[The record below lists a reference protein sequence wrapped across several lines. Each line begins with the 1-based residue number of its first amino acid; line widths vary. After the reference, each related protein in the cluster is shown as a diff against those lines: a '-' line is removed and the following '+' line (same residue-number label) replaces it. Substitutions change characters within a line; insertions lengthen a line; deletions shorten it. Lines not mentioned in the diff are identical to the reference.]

1 MRPVVKKKV
10 IKRVKK
16 KLKYEINPDFVQ
28 EYVETNELSL
38 EEIDV
43 YIKFLVSEY
52 KKEKEERHRFQIE
65 RDKLIEMR
73 EIEKKKFEDLKAYII
88 DTHEQLAS
96 LEEDHYQEIAMFKK
110 KVRYL
115 MSEHE
120 SKINNLKLE
129 IEKLNKENIDE
140 SLKEKQNQIF
150 QVNKLTKLLNEK
162 ECQYEDMIKN
172 LTLEYENRISKMRQE
187 NAEHAKAIQ
196 KTMEMRFNEERAQFN
211 LMTRNATHEITEI
224 KNIQI
229 NELINLNNKAFDD
242 LRNYFKDLMSN
253 SMILATSLESKNKKA
268 IINEKESVSKAKN
281 YEIELE
287 KTAEENKML
296 KISQAS
302 LKRKSELYDVEKRLF
317 EQQTKDYKN
326 LTEKFSKLDLKYEML
341 LKSYN
346 DLEKDY
352 DALTRNTE
360 ASNLIFQEKCNNK
373 ILITN
378 RKVEVL
384 LKDLSRYED
393 FLKAF
398 SFDDNSNTIEMLR
411 DADDRSLKNLSKNS
425 RFDFHQILFQF
436 RIRESVIDEQNRNL
450 VEICYRYNELI
461 EIIREVNYEARVLL
475 DNLGIEVIKVEKIC
489 RDFNKP
495 KETC

>member
-1 MRPVVKKKV
+1 MRAVVKKKV
-10 IKRVKK
+10 IIRVNM

-172 LTLEYENRISKMRQE
+172 LTFEYENRISKMRQE

-317 EQQTKDYKN
+317 EQQTK
-326 LTEKFSKLDLKYEML
+326 
-341 LKSYN
+341 SYN

-461 EIIREVNYEARVLL
+461 EIL
-475 DNLGIEVIKVEKIC
+475 DFLI
-489 RDFNKP
+489 
-495 KETC
+495 